1 MLFEQATQ
9 PPRNGRLPSRA
20 LPHRFDG
27 SAPGRIRRY
36 LSPLAREPP
45 LGGDAVYAESVPVG
59 PQHGL
64 DMWLRALR
72 DQLARAFLE
81 EAVGVRRPL
90 LVLAQVLLPGRHEV
104 HLHEALRVGAVLE
117 EAPTLATRP
126 PPRSSDR
133 QHRLAEGLGTLG
145 RHAVLDGH
153 EHGAVARIRVY
164 HEVRLGPGLPG
175 AHLES

>member
-1 MLFEQATQ
+1 LLFFEVTQ
-9 PPRNGRLPSRA
+9 SPRNGRLPSRT

-45 LGGDAVYAESVPVG
+45 LCGDEVYAESVPVG
-59 PQHGL
+59 PQQVL

-117 EAPTLATRP
+117 EAPALAAGP
-126 PPRSSDR
+126 PPRSSHR
-133 QHRLAEGLGTLG
+133 QHRLA
-145 RHAVLDGH
+145 
-153 EHGAVARIRVY
+153 
-164 HEVRLGPGLPG
+164 
-175 AHLES
+175 